1 MESMIIRIFFMS
13 LLFPIFA
20 WSESLPDLDNY
31 EVLEEVVV
39 WGRNESQQGTA
50 LSSSEGLV
58 GYSDFSTRP
67 LQRVGELVEVV
78 PGMVATQ
85 HSGEGKAN
93 QYFLRGMNL
102 DHGTDF
108 SVYFEDMP
116 VNFRSHAHGQG
127 YLDLNFVIPEIVS
140 TIRYAKGPYRADR
153 GDFSTAGTASMRI
166 YDQVEKPFIDLGI
179 GSDGY
184 LRSVG
189 AASMEA
195 FSGHLLGAVEFLRN
209 DGPWD
214 LSGNIQK
221 DNLLVKY
228 SGQHRGYDTKLLASY
243 YTNAWNSTDQIPER
257 LVSLGRIG
265 RFGYVDPTLGGNSK
279 RATLIGGIENDYLS
293 VGGFISDYALDLFG
307 NFTYTL
313 EDRKNGDQ
321 HQQVDRR
328 TIYGGH
334 AHRVFEIN
342 NSTELNLGLDLR
354 IDDIDHADLYGT
366 TSRIRHKSIRQDSI
380 DWLSV
385 GTFAELKIHLTEK
398 LRGHIGIRQDF
409 YDFDVDASLQ
419 ENSGSD
425 SETHWIPSLGAAYAV
440 SDTTEVYVNWGK
452 GFHSNDVRGKTIRV
466 DPITLLPVD
475 TVDLFVDQEG
485 AEIGIRTEP
494 WSDLHISMTYFW
506 LESDSELLFVGD
518 TGSTEPSDGSKRS
531 GFETNIF
538 WNLSDFWTIDLLASI
553 VDSEFKNV
561 ESHLN
566 AIPNAH
572 GRVIG
577 AGITYVNLDNWTA
590 SLRIR
595 HFGDA
600 ALTEDNSQR
609 HESTTLFNLGISYD
623 FGSVET
629 GVELINL
636 FDAQDIDIAYWYAS
650 RLPDETEPVEDIHFH
665 PTDPFSVRASLRWK
679 F

>member
-1 MESMIIRIFFMS
+1 MIIRIFFVS

-140 TIRYAKGPYRADR
+140 TVRYAKGPYRADR

-166 YDQVEKPFIDLGI
+166 YDQVEKPFVDLSM
-179 GSDGY
+179 GSSGY
-184 LRSVG
+184 LRTVG
-189 AASMEA
+189 AGSIEA
-195 FSGHLLGAVEFLRN
+195 FDGHLLGAIEIMRN

-214 LSGNIQK
+214 RSGNVK
-221 DNLLVKY
+221 KENLLLKY
-228 SGQHRGYDTKLLASY
+228 SGRHGVYDTKLIASY
-243 YTNAWNSTDQIPER
+243 YDNTWNSTDQIPER
-257 LVSLGRIG
+257 LVLQGKIG
-265 RFGYVDPTLGGNSK
+265 RYGYVDPTLGGISK
-279 RATLIGGIENDYLS
+279 RATFITGIESDHMS
-293 VGGFISDYALDLFG
+293 VGGFISDYNLNLFG

-321 HQQVDRR
+321 HEQVDRR
-328 TIYGGH
+328 RIYGGH
-334 AHRVFEIN
+334 ARRVLAFN
-342 NSTELNLGLDLR
+342 SSTELDLGLDFR
-354 IDDIDHADLYGT
+354 IDDIGHADLHGT
-366 TSRIRHKSIRQDSI
+366 TSRIRHKTIRQDSI
-380 DWLSV
+380 RWLSL
-385 GTFAELKIHLTEK
+385 GTFAELKIKMTEK
-398 LRGHIGIRQDF
+398 LRGHIGIRQDL
-409 YDFDVDASLQ
+409 YDFDVKASLR

-425 SETHWIPSLGAAYAV
+425 RESHWIPSFGLAYAV
-440 SDTTEVYVNWGK
+440 SDTSELYMNWGK
-452 GFHSNDVRGKTIRV
+452 GFHSNDVRGRTIQV
-466 DPITLLPVD
+466 DPITRLPAD
-475 TVDLFVDQEG
+475 TVDLFIDQEG
-485 AEIGIRTEP
+485 AEVGIRTQV
-494 WSDLHISMTYFW
+494 WNDLIVSLTYFW
-506 LESDSELLFVGD
+506 LASDSELLFVGD
-518 TGSTEPSDGSKRS
+518 TGSTEPSDGSKRN
-531 GFETNIF
+531 GFETNVF
-538 WNLSDFWTIDLLASI
+538 WNFLEFWTIDLLVSI
-553 VDSEFKNV
+553 VDSKFKDLG
-561 ESHLN
+561 SGQN

-577 AGITYVNLDNWTA
+577 AGITYANIDNWTG
-590 SLRIR
+590 SLRVR
-595 HFGDA
+595 HFGDS

-609 HESTTLFNLGISYD
+609 HESTTLVNMGLSYD
-623 FGSVET
+623 FGSLET
-629 GVELINL
+629 GIEIINVL
-636 FDAQDIDIAYWYAS
+636 DADDVDIAYWYTS
-650 RLPDETEPVEDIHFH
+650 QLQDEIDPVADVHFH
-665 PTDPFSVRASLRWK
+665 PTDPFSIRASLRWK

>member
-342 NSTELNLGLDLR
+342 NTTELNLGLDLR

-440 SDTTEVYVNWGK
+440 NDTTEVYVNWGK

-494 WSDLHISMTYFW
+494 WSNLHISMTYFW
-506 LESDSELLFVGD
+506 FESDSELLFVGD

-650 RLPDETEPVEDIHFH
+650 QLPDETEPVEDIHFH

>member
-1 MESMIIRIFFMS
+1 M
-13 LLFPIFA
+13 
-20 WSESLPDLDNY
+20 
-31 EVLEEVVV
+31 
-39 WGRNESQQGTA
+39 
-50 LSSSEGLV
+50 
-58 GYSDFSTRP
+58 
-67 LQRVGELVEVV
+67 
-78 PGMVATQ
+78 
-85 HSGEGKAN
+85 
-93 QYFLRGMNL
+93 
-102 DHGTDF
+102 
-108 SVYFEDMP
+108 
-116 VNFRSHAHGQG
+116 
-127 YLDLNFVIPEIVS
+127 
-140 TIRYAKGPYRADR
+140 
-153 GDFSTAGTASMRI
+153 
-166 YDQVEKPFIDLGI
+166 
-179 GSDGY
+179 
-184 LRSVG
+184 
-189 AASMEA
+189 
-195 FSGHLLGAVEFLRN
+195 
-209 DGPWD
+209 
-214 LSGNIQK
+214 
-221 DNLLVKY
+221 
-228 SGQHRGYDTKLLASY
+228 
-243 YTNAWNSTDQIPER
+243 
-257 LVSLGRIG
+257 
-265 RFGYVDPTLGGNSK
+265 
-279 RATLIGGIENDYLS
+279 
-293 VGGFISDYALDLFG
+293 
-307 NFTYTL
+307 
-313 EDRKNGDQ
+313 
-321 HQQVDRR
+321 
-328 TIYGGH
+328 
-334 AHRVFEIN
+334 
-342 NSTELNLGLDLR
+342 GLDLR
-354 IDDIDHADLYGT
+354 IDNIDHADLYGT

-380 DWLSV
+380 DWLSA

-440 SDTTEVYVNWGK
+440 TDTTEVYVNWGK
-452 GFHSNDVRGKTIRV
+452 GFHSNDVRGKTIRA

-600 ALTEDNSQR
+600 ALTEDNSQH

-650 RLPDETEPVEDIHFH
+650 QLPDEPEPVEDIHFH

>member
-1 MESMIIRIFFMS
+1 MIIRIFFMS

-328 TIYGGH
+328 TIHGGH

-380 DWLSV
+380 DLLSV
-385 GTFAELKIHLTEK
+385 GTFAEIKIHLTEK

-440 SDTTEVYVNWGK
+440 NDTTEVYVNWGK

>member
-1 MESMIIRIFFMS
+1 MIIRIFLMS

-39 WGRNESQQGTA
+39 WGRNESQQGSA

-228 SGQHRGYDTKLLASY
+228 SGQHKGYDTKLLASY

-279 RATLIGGIENDYLS
+279 RATLIGGIESDYLS

-440 SDTTEVYVNWGK
+440 TDTTEVYVNWGK

-600 ALTEDNSQR
+600 ARTEDNSQH

-650 RLPDETEPVEDIHFH
+650 QLPDETEPVEDIHFH